1 MNNIQKWLAALT
13 EEEFGKLQSAM
24 LKEQACRQQGTTV
37 YPPEPDV
44 LRAFEYFPPEE
55 TKVVII
61 GQDPYHGAGEA
72 MGLSFS
78 VPENVAVP
86 PSLQNIY
93 KELCREYG
101 GTAPTTGDLTD
112 WARQGVLL
120 LNASLTVEHRHPN
133 SHSDLWSGVANG
145 FVRVCCELDQPIVF
159 MLWGAFAQ
167 KLFDAAA
174 PDTLVRKCV
183 LTSTHP
189 SPYSASTPSSTA
201 VAFLGNNHFTK
212 ANTFLSA
219 YGIEPIHWK
228 D

>member
-1 MNNIQKWLAALT
+1 MNNTKKWLSMLT
-13 EEEFGKLQSAM
+13 KQEFDKLQNAM

-37 YPPEPDV
+37 YPPEPDI
-44 LRAFEYFPPEE
+44 LRAFEYFPPEA

-61 GQDPYHGAGEA
+61 GQDPYHGKDEA

-78 VPENVAVP
+78 VPENVHIP

-101 GTAPTTGDLTD
+101 GDAPETGDLTD
-112 WARQGVLL
+112 WAKQGVLL
-120 LNASLTVEHRHPN
+120 LNASLTVEPHNPN
-133 SHSDLWSGVANG
+133 SHANLWSGVGNG
-145 FVRVCCELDQPIVF
+145 FVRICCELDQPVVF

-167 KLFDAAA
+167 KLFNDTA
-174 PDTLVRKCV
+174 PATLTRKCV

-189 SPYSASTPSSTA
+189 SPYSAATPSSTA

-212 ANTFLSA
+212 ANTFLSG
-219 YGIEPIHWK
+219 YGIEPIRWK